1 MVLNASNPTAQY
13 LINHAALNVN
23 CRPLMDNQHRI
34 KMRRI
39 TGKTGAVKNFT
50 AWHRTFNLPDDT
62 NTFHV
67 FVIGRHMGE
76 DFNVGAGRLWWRE
89 LSKFC
94 EVKGSY
100 YNIYTEDGKEF
111 PLTLTWT
118 GNLENETMLVC
129 VLDQPN
135 IADLGV
141 GDYYWRTYL
150 NADFAE
156 GYPSYTKPTGREVH
170 VLGGIVTSSTQVLQ
184 WQRQLYAWRKK
195 IQETGIGWTHCSIN
209 GEAVDDIP
217 PSSFKIGDSIQVVYD
232 GTVVHRYSFRV
243 EDLKTYN
250 SDLDKKVKYLIHPP
264 KDEKDIKIQYRDD
277 VDIYVKGPN
286 GKGRYYHTNQE
297 NSIRMLTHRDYGIPV
312 DYVSYFVE
320 RVDGAESLRDLTLE
334 VVVRDSGLKTQLTFE
349 HNRIHE
355 LYKLPDDVIVG
366 AMLEQNANIPEFFAR
381 TLEASDY
388 TRIMRNKESNITID
402 MVTSAYGYNAMA
414 KLVADSPQRV
424 TDDMG
429 IPAAEVPWGLRANA
443 TFFEYDSNGLL
454 LGITQHPAGRHFYPQ
469 YKTTSYVEGRS
480 GVGGRTLDYVMG
492 VADVPIREWASY
504 RCYSVNLRNGKPV
517 ANTWKDVTNDASV
530 VTEENGVIK
539 WSLDGRKKTGL
550 VLFDTYFLAYKT
562 TIQHR
567 NHTVWLDVTTGIDVE
582 YPLPFEP
589 GQIEVWLGD
598 ERATKSYSL
607 VRDIDYIVKWPTIMI
622 NAKRYFSEG
631 NTHTVTVRCT
641 GFPRTDLTGETVYDT
656 GWTMH
661 NQLSYDDVFNVR
673 DDHVVRIVVGG
684 RIYDRSEVV
693 TAEDTQYP
701 ADIKVNDGVPYA
713 IYHVIAPIRG
723 LVNTDTYYLRDKSLE
738 TDKRVED
745 YMSLYFPRVKYDTP
759 VTIENKYQL
768 ISPTLM
774 AVTYDLIN
782 GVIDPDPD
790 MQDVKL
796 MDFMEPYKWFYD
808 YDPALRNYDWRMV
821 SIHPHDSWT
830 PLEVTVK
837 QLRFLERVSREFLK
851 DRVDFT
857 KFYTIKG
864 E

>member
-209 GEAVDDIP
+209 GEAVEDIP
-217 PSSFKIGDSIQVVYD
+217 PSSFKIGDSIQVIYD

-264 KDEKDIKIQYRDD
+264 KDEADTKIRYRDD

-429 IPAAEVPWGLRANA
+429 TPTAEVPWGLRANA
-443 TFFEYDSNGLL
+443 TFFEYDSDGLL

-469 YKTTSYVEGRS
+469 YETTSYVEGRS

-504 RCYSVNLRNGKPV
+504 RCYSVNLRNGQPV
-517 ANTWKDVTNDASV
+517 ANTWKDVTDDASV

-539 WSLDGRKKTGL
+539 WSLDGRKQTGL

-723 LVNTDTYYLRDKSLE
+723 LVNTDTYYLRDKSPE